1 MFRWNSEVILDLHP
15 LGQKITLSCREVERR
30 KRTPTTVKGGPVGPE
45 SIEQTTPEQ
54 PSQFETPP
62 AALPVHEKSGD
73 VAIYLVEFRGSR
85 KDHYR
90 DPYHLPIRIGDR
102 VIVQV
107 ERGEDLGR
115 VVLRPSPKDAAA
127 AKVKPLPILRIAG
140 KTALE

>member
-1 MFRWNSEVILDLHP
+1 MS
-15 LGQKITLSCREVERR
+15 
-30 KRTPTTVKGGPVGPE
+30 E

-73 VAIYLVEFRGSR
+73 VAIYLVEFKGSR

-140 KTALE
+140 KTELEQSAANCQKEDEARRQQTARPLATVSGPGLRRVGGRLHPI